1 MLEEDW
7 REVKVKVKRSNGCQM
22 SKSPSGLPR
31 QRRPVDFPFPFAF
44 SSRVDG
50 NTRGRDDCLLR

>member
-1 MLEEDW
+1 MRCW
-7 REVKVKVKRSNGCQM
+7 RGTGGEGGEGEEVKCQM

-31 QRRPVDFPFPFAF
+31 QMRPVDFPFPFAF

-50 NTRGRDDCLLR
+50 NTRGRGETAC